1 MADSGK
7 IDFKN
12 VTIVKIAIFA
22 LLGIIVLYIWFA
34 QVYTVKR
41 KIIDEKTAQ
50 LTSLKADY
58 EKVKSSLARVEEL
71 KWDLQQLFAKY
82 KLIEELVPEKR
93 DIADFITKS
102 YFAAKQADVE
112 IIRLEPKESIPM
124 TYYVQDKYSLNIEST
139 YEGIGKFIALIA
151 NLPFTALVDD
161 VNISVKSGDA
171 RSLSMTVKTHHMEPS
186 TRITS
191 IQDLRK
197 TPTGGK
203 GPSPKVTKGGP
214 PSIPKGPPGKP
225 SG

>member
-1 MADSGK
+1 
-7 IDFKN
+7 
-12 VTIVKIAIFA
+12 
-22 LLGIIVLYIWFA
+22 
-34 QVYTVKR
+34 
-41 KIIDEKTAQ
+41 
-50 LTSLKADY
+50 LKADY

-93 DIADFITKS
+93 DIPDFITKS

-112 IIRLEPKESIPM
+112 IIRLEPKESTPM

-161 VNISVKSGDA
+161 VNISVKSGDT
-171 RSLSMTVKTHHMEPS
+171 RSLSMTVKTHHMVPS
-186 TRITS
+186 ARIAS

-197 TPTGGK
+197 APTGGK

-214 PSIPKGPPGKP
+214 PSIPKGPTGKP